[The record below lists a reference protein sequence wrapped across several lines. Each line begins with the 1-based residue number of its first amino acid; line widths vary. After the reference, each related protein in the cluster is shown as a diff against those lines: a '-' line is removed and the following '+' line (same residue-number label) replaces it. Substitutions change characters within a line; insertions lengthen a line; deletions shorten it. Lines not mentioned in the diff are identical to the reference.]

1 MKTIIQVEEKLPI
14 LKTLPLSLQHL
25 FAMFGASV
33 LVPLI
38 FGIDPAIVLLMNGIG
53 TLFFSFI
60 TKGKSPAF
68 LGSSFAFIAPTLLI
82 IGQKNLGYEFALGG
96 FFVSGLIFIFV
107 GLIIGRFGIKW
118 IDVVLPPATM
128 GAVVALIGLELA
140 GVAGADSGL
149 ILNPNNGYTVIDYK
163 LVIVFVVTLLT
174 AIIGSTTFK
183 KFFGVIPILIAIIV
197 GYVTAILVGIVDFS
211 PVKDASWFA
220 LPTFY
225 TPRFDKSAIMI
236 ILPASIVV
244 ISEHI
249 GHQIVT
255 GKIINRDLTKE
266 PGLNR
271 SMLGDGISTSVSAIC
286 GSVPT
291 TTYGENIGVM
301 AITGVYSVWVIQFA
315 AVISIVIA
323 FIGKVSGLIQ
333 TIPAPVMAGV
343 SFLLYGMI
351 ATSGIRLLVDAKV
364 DYSKSEN
371 LILTSVV
378 LITGLSGCSIAIGA
392 VELKG
397 MALAALVGM
406 ILSLMFYI
414 FNKLNL
420 SNDTFDKGELEQL
433 NNLDK

>member
-1 MKTIIQVEEKLPI
+1 MKTIIQVDEKLPL

-60 TKGKSPAF
+60 TQNKSPAF

-82 IGQKNLGYEFALGG
+82 ISEANLGYEYALGG
-96 FFVSGLIFIFV
+96 FFVSGLVFVAV
-107 GLIIGRFGIKW
+107 GLLIGRFGTKW
-118 IDVVLPPATM
+118 IDVMLPPATM
-128 GAVVALIGLELA
+128 GSVVALIGLELA
-140 GVAGADSGL
+140 SVAGADSGL
-149 ILNPNNGYTVIDYK
+149 VLNPANGYTEIDYR
-163 LVIVFVVTLLT
+163 LVTVFLVTLLT
-174 AIIGSTTFK
+174 AIIGSTTFR
-183 KFFGVIPILIAIIV
+183 KFFGVIPILVAIIV
-197 GYVTAILVGIVDFS
+197 GYITGVAFGLVDFTA
-211 PVKDASWFA
+211 VKEASWFS

-225 TPRFDKSAIMI
+225 RPKFDASAIMI

-244 ISEHI
+244 VSEHI

-255 GKIINRDLTKE
+255 GKIIGRDLAKD
-266 PGLNR
+266 PGFNR
-271 SMLGDGISTSVSAIC
+271 SMMGDGISTAFSALF

-301 AITGVYSVWVIQFA
+301 ALTGVYSVWVIKVTA
-315 AVISIVIA
+315 IISIIVA

-333 TIPAPVMAGV
+333 TIPAPVMSGV

-351 ATSGIRLLVDAKV
+351 AASGIRLLVDAKI
-364 DYSKSEN
+364 DYSKSQN

-378 LITGLSGCSIAIGA
+378 FITGLSGVSVNFGA
-392 VELKG
+392 VELRG
-397 MALAALVGM
+397 MALAAIVGM
-406 ILSLMFYI
+406 VLSLAFFI
-414 FNKLNL
+414 
-420 SNDTFDKGELEQL
+420 
-433 NNLDK
+433 LDKYNLTNDKVSEE

>member
-1 MKTIIQVEEKLPI
+1 MKTIIQVEEKLPV

-82 IGQKNLGYEFALGG
+82 IGQQNLGYEYALGG

-107 GLIIGRFGIKW
+107 GLVIGRFGIKW

-149 ILNPNNGYTVIDYK
+149 ILKPDSGYTEIDYR

-197 GYVTAILVGIVDFS
+197 GYVTAIIFGIVNFD
-211 PVKDASWFA
+211 PIKEASWFA

-255 GKIINRDLTKE
+255 GKIINRDLTKD

-271 SMLGDGISTSVSAIC
+271 SMLGDGISTAVSALC

-315 AVISIVIA
+315 AILSIIIA

-378 LITGLSGCSIAIGA
+378 LITGLSGCNIAIGA

-406 ILSLMFYI
+406 FLSLMFYI

-420 SNDTFDKGELEQL
+420 SNDTFDKGELDES
-433 NNLDK
+433 KK

>member
-82 IGQKNLGYEFALGG
+82 IGQQNLGYEYALGG

-107 GLIIGRFGIKW
+107 GLMIGKFGIKW

-140 GVAGADSGL
+140 GVAGGDSGL
-149 ILNPNNGYTVIDYK
+149 ILKPDSGYTEIDYK
-163 LVIVFVVTLLT
+163 LVLVFLVTLLT

-183 KFFGVIPILIAIIV
+183 KFFGVIPILIAIVV
-197 GYVTAILVGIVDFS
+197 GYVTAILVGIVDFT
-211 PVKDASWFA
+211 PIKEASWFA

-225 TPRFDKSAIMI
+225 TPKFDKSAIMI

-271 SMLGDGISTSVSAIC
+271 SMLGDGISTSISALC

-315 AVISIVIA
+315 AAISIVIA
-323 FIGKVSGLIQ
+323 FVGKVSGLIQ

-378 LITGLSGCSIAIGA
+378 LITGLSGCNIAIGA

-433 NNLDK
+433 SNNK